1 MTNLNINDLATMAN
15 VIEICTQRG
24 AFRANEL
31 KPIGELFDKISTF
44 VKAAQEQAKAAEEAA
59 AKAAAEEGKQVALA
73 AANESGA

>member
-24 AFRANEL
+24 AFRAHEL